1 MAGFGNEFKSKK
13 QNPKT
18 KLDRKKEKIV
28 HQAFLLHS
36 QGKIKE
42 ALKNYKY
49 CIDIGVN
56 DDKIYSNYGG
66 ILQGLGKLRE
76 AANCYRKAIE
86 LNSNSSDAYSNLGII
101 LKSLGKLREA
111 ANCYRKA
118 IELKP
123 DLAIAHSNLGNI
135 LIDLGKLQE
144 AELSYRKAIDLNPNS
159 ANAHYN
165 LGNLFSDQGKLQEA
179 ELSYRKAIDLNPN
192 SAKAYYSLSK
202 LTYSDEYEL
211 WKKNLFSK
219 NILNKKSKE
228 HQIDIYFARANVLHK
243 EKNFKDSSKFLKL
256 ANQLKLIVH
265 PSNSDSLITKSR
277 KLLDDSMKV
286 AINQKEYIKSPE
298 SIFIVGMPRS
308 GSTLL
313 ESILSMNAKVD
324 DLGESSILEKL
335 LQEINPK
342 LSLAE
347 RYWEK
352 IRDHNKQSIKTTNKN
367 LYNYLYVGIIANNIP
382 NSKIINC
389 FRNPLDNILSIYRAN
404 FATGNQ
410 YSSSLIDCA
419 KVYLNQEKV
428 MNEYKKKF
436 PKKIYDL
443 NYDSLVSNT
452 NQEIKSLISWLGW
465 QWDDKFLSP
474 HLSKRSVSTASNI
487 QVRSPINSKSVGGW
501 KNYKDMLKPAME
513 IIVKEEKYKNLKY

>member
-13 QNPKT
+13 QNTKT

-86 LNSNSSDAYSNLGII
+86 LN
-101 LKSLGKLREA
+101 
-111 ANCYRKA
+111 
-118 IELKP
+118 P

-135 LIDLGKLQE
+135 LIDL
-144 AELSYRKAIDLNPNS
+144 
-159 ANAHYN
+159 
-165 LGNLFSDQGKLQEA
+165 GKLQEA

-286 AINQKEYIKSPE
+286 AINQKEYIESPE

-347 RYWEK
+347 RYWKK

-487 QVRSPINSKSVGGW
+487 EVRSPINSKSVGGW
-501 KNYKDMLKPAME
+501 QNYKDILKPAME
-513 IIVKEEKYKNLKY
+513 IIVKEEKYKHLKY